1 MSETDRVASRG
12 RVEIKGKEHHED
24 EKSKIYTTM
33 FFQKPLGFKAACAW
47 VFFHYMAVGAI
58 QGYYTSVQFS
68 LQANGANLTDQST
81 LSLALYPYSVKFLFS
96 PLLDRF
102 FIRNMGRSKTY
113 IIIGGI
119 VMASVFCFLGPT
131 IETMVKNTD
140 VIPLTVLFC
149 LVNVMVCVVQ
159 IAGEAWILTMF
170 NKDTKTQATT
180 FLSTGQSLGAILGYN
195 VFTPLNDTS
204 WLNENFFH
212 NEPRSS
218 PLVTHAM
225 FCIAVAIFIFAQIA
239 FNLLF
244 IAEEKITDK
253 KSQDILKIL
262 AIVPRHVTNKHMRGL
277 IGFMFGCRFFNY
289 MLEHAYDFKL
299 VRNGYLNVSRSVIS
313 NIDTITFPIVFVF
326 SLSTVYYLKKGQL
339 IRMFHLNMCVVIIN
353 GAFRF
358 INYLN
363 LVENRDYEFVLI
375 ARLFSGIIQGMDLGT
390 VFMISFFNTIVNK
403 AVGNTGITCLIALL
417 NQTASFSN
425 TIGLLLIG
433 KIGYEPVV
441 VTCLSLQA
449 ILLLIM
455 RRYVDYLDNKDSKL
469 FDISEPTKPDNPKAS
484 ESERFDGKSMP
495 EHGSPMLKST
505 E

>member
-1 MSETDRVASRG
+1 MSETEAPKQPNAVSIR
-12 RVEIKGKEHHED
+12 
-24 EKSKIYTTM
+24 EKSHKDDDHGKTFTTM
-33 FFQKPLGFKAACAW
+33 FFQKPLGFKAACLW
-47 VFFHYMAVGAI
+47 VFFHYMAVGVI

-68 LQANGANLTDQST
+68 LQANGANLTDQSR
-81 LSLALYPYSVKFLFS
+81 LSLAVYPYSLKFLFS

-102 FIRNMGRSKTY
+102 FIRNLGRSKTY
-113 IIIGGI
+113 IIIGGL

-131 IETMVKNTD
+131 IEGMVKNTD
-140 VIPLTVLFC
+140 VIPLTILFS
-149 LVNVMVCVVQ
+149 VINVMVCVVQ

-170 NKDTKTQATT
+170 SKERKTQATT
-180 FLSTGQSLGAILGYN
+180 FLSTGQSLGVILGYN

-204 WLNENFFH
+204 WLNENFFS
-212 NEPRSS
+212 NNPRSD

-225 FCIAVAIFIFAQIA
+225 FCIAVAIFIFAQIT

-253 KSQDILKIL
+253 KSQDICKIL
-262 AIVPRHVTNKHMRGL
+262 AIVPRHATNKHMRGL
-277 IGFMFGCRFFNY
+277 IGFMFGCRFFYY
-289 MLEHAYDFKL
+289 MLEHAYDFKM

-339 IRMFHLNMCVVIIN
+339 IRMFHLNMCVVILN
-353 GAFRF
+353 GTFRF

-363 LVENRDYEFVLI
+363 LVHNRDYEFALA

-417 NQTASFSN
+417 NQTASMSN
-425 TIGLLLIG
+425 TIGLLLIDN
-433 KIGYEPVV
+433 IGYEPVV
-441 VTCLSLQA
+441 VTCLTVQT
-449 ILLLIM
+449 ILLIIM
-455 RRYVDYLDNKDSKL
+455 RRYVDYLDHKESKL
-469 FDISEPTKPDNPKAS
+469 FDISEPNRKEPPAPSTTEDEKGTYQPDTP
-484 ESERFDGKSMP
+484 
-495 EHGSPMLKST
+495 SPMLK
-505 E
+505 EKD